1 MLRFKLQELIAE
13 KQFHEGERVTLTE
26 LSEVTGINRVTLS
39 KMVNHRGYS
48 TVTANL
54 DRLCAFFGCR
64 IEQLVEHIPDANSIE
79 KQLTDNPK
87 QVKKQEPPK
96 GDSC

>member
-13 KQFHEGERVTLTE
+13 KQFQEGKRVTLTE

-48 TVTANL
+48 TVTDNL
-54 DRLCAFFGCR
+54 DQLCKFFGCR
-64 IEQLVEHIPDANSIE
+64 IEQLVEHVADQPVE
-79 KQLTDNPK
+79 K
-87 QVKKQEPPK
+87 
-96 GDSC
+96 